1 MNHKIR
7 ISMAFAVGVAVCA
20 SAPFRSSAQQTPTT
34 HHHYVVVDA
43 GTLGGPESIVYEPG
57 VRSLNNRGTLS
68 SCADT
73 PNLDFNNPQNPAFG
87 YPDGIIDPYIQHSFQ
102 SKRGEIED
110 LGTFP
115 GGTSS
120 CSQWISDSGWIAG
133 SATNGKID
141 PVAGFPAINAALWR
155 NGQLLNLGTFGGDE
169 SLAWSVNDQGQVV
182 GFATNTIP
190 DQFAGAVSF
199 GYSATQTHAF
209 LWQNGRMHDLG
220 TLGGPDSD
228 ALLINERGQIAGIS
242 ITTIDPATQQ
252 PTVDPFLWENGK
264 MIDLGTLGGTSG
276 TPDVINNKGQ
286 VVGISNLA
294 GDQTWH
300 PFLWSNGVLRDLG
313 TNGGSFGEARWINDG
328 GDAAGWATLTG
339 DFVGHATLWKE
350 GKIVDLGAT
359 TDLPCSYANGINN
372 LGQVLG
378 ALQHCPDVIA
388 GREALLWEKGDLVNL
403 NTLIPLGSEIV
414 LIQAITANDRG
425 EIVAEGRLLNGDLRA
440 VLLIPCDANHPNLA
454 NCDYRLVDATL
465 AVQVLPAQITQS
477 LASSSAKSSPAEL
490 MARFQSLTGNRHRR
504 FGAVSPK

>member
-1 MNHKIR
+1 MKDKLRVLI
-7 ISMAFAVGVAVCA
+7 ALVFGFAACA
-20 SAPFRSSAQQTPTT
+20 SAPLRSSAQQTPTT

-43 GTLGGPESIVYEPG
+43 GTLGGPDSIVYEPG
-57 VRSLNNRGTLS
+57 VRSLSNRGTLT

-73 PNLDFNNPQNPAFG
+73 PNLDFNNPQSPDFT
-87 YPDGIIDPYIQHSFQ
+87 YPDGVIDPYIQHSFQ

-133 SATNGKID
+133 AATNGKID

-169 SLAWSVNDQGQVV
+169 SLAWSVNDQGQAV

-190 DQFAGAVSF
+190 DQFAGFVSF
-199 GYSATQTHAF
+199 GFSATQTHAF
-209 LWQNGRMHDLG
+209 LWQNGRMQDLG

-228 ALLINERGQIAGIS
+228 ALLINERGQIAGLS

-264 MIDLGTLGGTSG
+264 MIDLGTLGGVYGYPNMINGQGQIVGFSDVSG
-276 TPDVINNKGQ
+276 DLSGH
-286 VVGISNLA
+286 A
-294 GDQTWH
+294 
-300 PFLWSNGVLRDLG
+300 FLWENGVLKDLG
-313 TNGGSFGEARWINDG
+313 THGGTHSEARWINEA
-328 GDAAGWATLTG
+328 GDAAGYATFPG
-339 DFVGHATLWKE
+339 DFVVHASLWKE

-359 TDLPCSYANGINN
+359 ADLPCSYANGIDN

-425 EIVAEGRLLNGDLRA
+425 EIVAEGRLLSGDLRA
-440 VLLIPCDANHPNLA
+440 VLLVPCDENHLNVA
-454 NCDYRLVDATL
+454 GCDYGLVDATP
-465 AVQVLPAQITQS
+465 AAQVLPAQITQWS
-477 LASSSAKSSPAEL
+477 AASSAKLSPAEV
-490 MARFQSLTGNRHRR
+490 MARFQSLMGNRHRH
-504 FGAVSPK
+504 FGALSPK